1 MDGIAYPFGKA
12 TVETLGDAATYN
24 VAIADRLTRLK
35 RTGGLGQAVS
45 GLSLTASKDLP
56 DGAEVI
62 VDIAQGATG
71 RNVTFGS
78 AGTTIVA
85 PVLTGVA
92 SDRDE
97 ITLVYDKAANTFTA
111 KTVWQKIVDAA

>member
-1 MDGIAYPFGKA
+1 MNGINFPDAHA

-24 VAIADRLTRLK
+24 VAIADALTIVK
-35 RTGGLGQAVS
+35 RTGGLSAAVT
-45 GLSLTASKDLP
+45 GLSLTASKDLRI
-56 DGAEVI
+56 GSKVK

-78 AGTTIVA
+78 AGNSIVA

-92 SDRDE
+92 SDRDT
-97 ITLVYDKAANTFTA
+97 ITLTWDGVAFVADSI
-111 KTVWQKIVDAA
+111 WQKILDFA